1 MNPFVPD
8 PEIEALDLSP
18 VAKAAAY
25 ALKTAHPSVK
35 FTSGRRG
42 KDDQARA
49 MASNVVFN
57 RKWIQETYVAND
69 ASKACQKWVDDNPT
83 KKAKTDVAAG
93 LFAVMNA
100 LTDAQLSKLS
110 KHLSGDAFDVQP
122 VDQDADAIKATIN
135 TLTGLSRFLDKEG
148 GLVRWHAQF

>member
-8 PEIEALDLSP
+8 PEIEALDLGV

-25 ALKTAHPSVK
+25 ELKTAHPSVK

-83 KKAKTDVAAG
+83 RKAKTDVAAG
-93 LFAVMNA
+93 LLAVMNS

-122 VDQDADAIKATIN
+122 VEQDADAIKATIN
-135 TLTGLSRFLDKEG
+135 SLTGLSRFLEKEG